1 MSFNFS
7 FPSIPLNQGA
17 GTANDSLP
25 ASAKPARLGDFSS
38 IFDTCFRPS
47 IEGAVAG
54 HEAADRAPAAA
65 PSSPRKP
72 KPASSASPS
81 RALSPRA
88 AAGVPHDVPYTGG
101 LLKGFDFSVIG
112 SPSGSASS
120 TPLLQDTVS
129 EGDDGDTDS
138 DDVDIDDV
146 ALGQAVGGLRLTK
159 GGDSGIHPSKTDTQW
174 PDVEIASASTSPATT
189 VTASLARAAVRAAI
203 EDAAFAKRP
212 TTANSP
218 LLPHQAYPGQPSPVL
233 IPTSPRRIKLPSTPH
248 YKKSV
253 PEKLH
258 LTRSL
263 LHQELKL
270 DKEMATTIQEAA
282 RPVHVIVDMSNIFIG
297 FVDNAKTRHKLMGR
311 YNFVPF
317 SFEVLTELL
326 LRGRSHDK
334 LAAAGSVKDAA
345 ARKPDYMTEAQE
357 LGYDMSILERIK
369 KQDNDTPTAYSG
381 YASFKEQAV
390 DEVLH
395 LKMCH
400 SLLDFE
406 PATLVLATGDAN
418 KAEFS
423 DGFLSNVKRALKNGW
438 CVELY
443 SWKSNISRA
452 WKDLQR
458 EQTNPAKFRIIE
470 LDKYLD
476 FLIGPNPNF

>member
-7 FPSIPLNQGA
+7 FPSLPLNQGA
-17 GTANDSLP
+17 GNANDSLP
-25 ASAKPARLGDFSS
+25 ASSKPARLGDFSS
-38 IFDTCFRPS
+38 IFDRCFGPT
-47 IEGAVAG
+47 IEQVVAVD
-54 HEAADRAPAAA
+54 EAADSAPTVA
-65 PSSPRKP
+65 PSSPRKSVSS
-72 KPASSASPS
+72 PAV
-81 RALSPRA
+81 LSPGA
-88 AAGVPHDVPYTGG
+88 AAGMPRDSPYTGG
-101 LLKGFDFSVIG
+101 LLKGFDFSIIG
-112 SPSGSASS
+112 SPSGSTSS

-138 DDVDIDDV
+138 DDVDIDNV
-146 ALGQAVGGLRLTK
+146 ALSQAVSGLRLIK
-159 GGDSGIHPSKTDTQW
+159 GGGDIGLHPSKTDAQW

-189 VTASLARAAVRAAI
+189 VATSIARAAVRAVI
-203 EDAAFAKRP
+203 EDAAFRNQS
-212 TTANSP
+212 TTANSAV
-218 LLPHQAYPGQPSPVL
+218 LPPRKYPGQPSPVL
-233 IPTSPRRIKLPSTPH
+233 IPTSPRRPKLPSTPH
-248 YKKSV
+248 YKKSI

-263 LHQELKL
+263 LHQEFKL
-270 DKEMATTIQEAA
+270 DKEMASTIQEAS

-297 FVDNAKTRHKLMGR
+297 FVENAKTRHKLMGR
-311 YNFVPF
+311 YNFIPF

-326 LRGRSHDK
+326 LRGRSYDK

-369 KQDNDTPTAYSG
+369 KQDNDSPTAYSG

-400 SLLDFE
+400 SLLDSE

-423 DGFLSNVKRALKNGW
+423 DGFLSNVKRALKNDW

-458 EQTNPAKFRIIE
+458 EQKNPEKFRIIE